1 MNLKSTLRPAV
12 ALIIMFTIVLG
23 VAYPL
28 ATTGVAQV
36 LFGDKADGSLIKE
49 NGQVIGSSLIGQSF
63 IDADT
68 NAVIPG
74 YFRGRPSASNY
85 DAMASGGSNL
95 GPTNAVLI
103 ERVKELTTLIRTEN
117 GLTADQAVPVD
128 LVTASGSGLDPDI
141 SPASAQLQVE
151 RVARER
157 GISPEQVR
165 ELIDKATS
173 KPTLGFIGEERV
185 NVFEL
190 NRLLDE
196 HYPLKHER

>member
-12 ALIIMFTIVLG
+12 ALIIIFTIVLG

-36 LFGDKADGSLIKE
+36 LFGDKADGSLVKE

-103 ERVKELTTLIRTEN
+103 QRVKDLTTLIRTEN

-196 HYPLKHER
+196 HYPLNS

>member
-12 ALIIMFTIVLG
+12 ALIIIFTIMLG
-23 VAYPL
+23 IAYPL

-36 LFGDKADGSLIKE
+36 LFGDKADGSLVKE

-103 ERVKELTTLIRTEN
+103 QRVKDLTELVRTEN
-117 GLTADQAVPVD
+117 GLTPDQAVPVD

-141 SPASAQLQVE
+141 SPASAQLQIQ

-157 GISPEQVR
+157 GISPDQVQ

-196 HYPLKHER
+196 QYPLAS

>member
-12 ALIIMFTIVLG
+12 ALIIIFTIVLG

-36 LFGDKADGSLIKE
+36 LFGDKADGSLVKKD
-49 NGQVIGSSLIGQSF
+49 GQVIGSSLIGQSF

-103 ERVKELTTLIRTEN
+103 ERVKELTALIRTEN

-157 GISPEQVR
+157 GISPEQVQD
-165 ELIDKATS
+165 LIDKATS

-185 NVFEL
+185 NVLEL

-196 HYPLKHER
+196 QYPLTA

>member
-12 ALIIMFTIVLG
+12 ALIIIFTIMLG
-23 VAYPL
+23 IAYPL

-36 LFGDKADGSLIKE
+36 LFGDKADGSLVKE

-95 GPTNAVLI
+95 GPTNATLI
-103 ERVKELTTLIRTEN
+103 QRVKDLTELVRTEN

-141 SPASAQLQVE
+141 SPASAQLQIQ

-157 GISPEQVR
+157 GISPDQVQ

-196 HYPLKHER
+196 QYPLAS